1 MLHDA
6 ALAWAIPLGLGP
18 VECGGRLRG
27 RGKMEELGRRR
38 RRVLPRLVHVDRRRG
53 AKLDRGGR
61 GGAALSGHHRGFP
74 DLEDVETVVLEGEK
88 GISWMISWPQKLLFC
103 KRSSLSLC

>member
-27 RGKMEELGRRR
+27 RGKVEELGRRR

-53 AKLDRGGR
+53 AKLDRSGR

-74 DLEDVETVVLEGEK
+74 DLEDVL
-88 GISWMISWPQKLLFC
+88 
-103 KRSSLSLC
+103 